1 MPVHFITGQRA
12 VWLIV
17 AAAMLQFSAHGSAA
31 ELQSAEAGPLSQGQ
45 QMYAAL
51 PPSSVKRHSS
61 REPFDEVAVPVVSG
75 ELPDKWHAVQTE
87 IDAETAVL
95 DRCRAGQNCTEAARM
110 FLYIVAQG
118 QSQGQN
124 HDGLAR
130 IGVINRAVNSAI
142 VPTSDMTQWGVA
154 DHWSPPLET
163 LTTRRGDCE
172 DYAIVKYVALID
184 AGVAKDDVKLVIV
197 RKRLPEEEHAVV
209 AVRAGGAWLILDN
222 RTLALAPAGEVR
234 AATPLFV
241 LDDAGAKIFVLGIA
255 AGGLS

>member
-1 MPVHFITGQRA
+1 MPVHFIAGKR
-12 VWLIV
+12 VIWLIV
-17 AAAMLQFSAHGSAA
+17 AAVVLQFSAHASAT
-31 ELQSAEAGPLSQGQ
+31 ELQAAQAGPLLQEQ

-51 PPSSVKRHSS
+51 PPPAVKRRLS
-61 REPFDEVAVPVVSG
+61 REPFDEVAVPVASG
-75 ELPDKWHAVQTE
+75 DVPDKWHAIQIA

-95 DRCRAGQNCTEAARM
+95 DRCRAGQECTEAARM
-110 FLYIVAQG
+110 FLDIVAQG
-118 QSQGQN
+118 QSQGES

-142 VPTSDMTQWGVA
+142 VPTSDMRQWGVA

-172 DYAIVKYVALID
+172 DYAIAKYVALID
-184 AGVAKDDVKLVIV
+184 AGVAKEDVKLVIV

-209 AVRAGGAWLILDN
+209 AARVDGAWLILDN

-234 AATPLFV
+234 AAIPLFV
-241 LDDAGAKIFVLGIA
+241 LDDAGAKIFVPRIV